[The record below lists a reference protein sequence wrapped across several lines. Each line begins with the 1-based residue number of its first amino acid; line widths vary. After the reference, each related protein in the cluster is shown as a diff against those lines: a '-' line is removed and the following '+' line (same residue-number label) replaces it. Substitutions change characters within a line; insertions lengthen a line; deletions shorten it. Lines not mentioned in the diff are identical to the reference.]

1 VLVVSSEP
9 RVADRTVTVRELA
22 RLLGPVAA
30 GEVDGLTRA
39 ADPVQRMRAIAA
51 AAFAQRGLVPLAD
64 PSADDVPDPYRKDRE
79 AYLRAAS
86 LIDAALAVPLALLLA
101 GGGSELGAQER
112 GGA

>member
-1 VLVVSSEP
+1 MATL
-9 RVADRTVTVRELA
+9 
-22 RLLGPVAA
+22 RLLAPCVLASSRAEYDAGCLDVSRSTDDPSHPRSHEHAA
-30 GEVDGLTRA
+30 R
-39 ADPVQRMRAIAA
+39 IAA

-101 GGGSELGAQER
+101 GGGSELGAQEC